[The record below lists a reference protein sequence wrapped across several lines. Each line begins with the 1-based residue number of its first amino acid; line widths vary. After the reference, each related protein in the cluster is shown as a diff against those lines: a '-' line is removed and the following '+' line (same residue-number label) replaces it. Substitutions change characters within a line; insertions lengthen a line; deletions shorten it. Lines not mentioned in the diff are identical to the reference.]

1 MIFLQYRG
9 KCTEAYARALHRVKA
24 PCNIVLT
31 LRKLKTVPPS
41 LKPQI
46 EKHIRSCI
54 VYSFQCPRCEARY
67 VGATTR
73 HLYIR
78 IGEHMCPS
86 QIAGKHF
93 KTCRAKRITTADVQI
108 LAATTRKGEY
118 LWTLEALFI
127 RELMPTINTRDEW
140 KSKELTINI
149 KI

>member
-1 MIFLQYRG
+1 
-9 KCTEAYARALHRVKA
+9 
-24 PCNIVLT
+24 
-31 LRKLKTVPPS
+31 
-41 LKPQI
+41 
-46 EKHIRSCI
+46 
-54 VYSFQCPRCEARY
+54 
-67 VGATTR
+67 
-73 HLYIR
+73 
-78 IGEHMCPS
+78 MCPS

-93 KTCRAKRITTADVQI
+93 KTYRAKRITTADVEI